1 MESIIKIRIRDKNFI
16 EKNNKLEVLR
26 NINIDIQP
34 GEFFCIYGPNACG
47 KTTMLKII
55 ADLDN
60 NFNGEINRRSDIN
73 KIGFIFQNYK
83 ESLFP
88 WWNNF
93 DNISYFFRLK
103 GLPKRE
109 RLKKVNLFLEKYGL
123 DINLR
128 AYPYQQSGGQQQL
141 ISTLR
146 AMVIEP
152 NLLIM
157 DEPFSSLDHRIRLKM
172 CDMIQKYW
180 KDIGGTILFVSHD
193 LDESLLLA
201 ERVLVMRK
209 LNESNKDSVLKILTV
224 DFPRPRQ
231 IELIE
236 SMEFFNMKSE
246 ILSLLRKDLEN
257 E

>member
-1 MESIIKIRIRDKNFI
+1 MDSIIQIRIRDKNYL
-16 EKNNKLEVLR
+16 EKNNKLEVLK
-26 NINIDIQP
+26 NINIEIQQ
-34 GEFFCIYGPNACG
+34 GAFFCIYGPNACG

-55 ADLDN
+55 ANLDN
-60 NFNGEINRRSDIN
+60 NFDGEISWKRGIN

-88 WWNNF
+88 WWNNL

-103 GLPKRE
+103 GLSRGE
-109 RLKKVNLFLEKYGL
+109 RFKKVNLFLEKYEL
-123 DINLR
+123 DLNLR

-141 ISTLR
+141 ISILR
-146 AMVIEP
+146 SMVYEP
-152 NLLIM
+152 RLLIM
-157 DEPFSSLDHRIRLKM
+157 DEPFSSLDNRIRLKM
-172 CDMIQKYW
+172 CDIIQKYW

-201 ERVLVMRK
+201 ERILVMRK
-209 LNESNKDSVLKILTV
+209 LNESNKDSVLKILSV

-236 SMEFFNMKSE
+236 SMKFFSIKSE
-246 ILSLLRKDLEN
+246 ILSLLRKDSEN